1 MKKFILSIDQG
12 TTNSRVMLFDNK
24 FNIID
29 VVNKELKQYFPNDGW
44 VEHDAIEIWK
54 SVKTLIK
61 KILIKNSLKASQI
74 ISIGITNQRE
84 TTILWNKKT
93 GVPIYKAIVWQDRRT
108 SKICGQLKIKGYE
121 KKIQK
126 ITGLVI
132 DSYFSATK
140 IKWILEKIKKSKKLI
155 KEKNLLFGT
164 IDTWLLW
171 KLTEKKSYLTDI
183 TNASRTMLFDI
194 TKDQWS
200 TEMLKML
207 KIPRSILPKVV
218 PNVYNFGE
226 TKLFGNKIKIGA
238 MAGDQQAATIGQACF
253 HKGQSKSTYGTGC
266 FLLMNIGNKFR
277 ISSHKLLT
285 TVAYKINGKKMYCY
299 EGSIF
304 VAGSAIQWLRDKL
317 FFFKDSKETDKLYS
331 KANNDENIIVV
342 PALTGL
348 GAPHWKPNLRGAI
361 FGLTRNTSVAEIVK
375 ATLDS
380 ISFQTFDLIKA
391 MQKDAKIKIKEIRVD
406 GGMINNINFI
416 QSLSNVTQIN
426 IIKPENIET
435 TSLGVAYLAGL
446 QAGII
451 KNTQQI
457 EKLWKTNK
465 IFRPRINKN
474 IIEEQIRKWRK
485 TVTLL
490 TKLDFSKN

>member
-1 MKKFILSIDQG
+1 MKKYILSIDQG
-12 TTNSRVMLFDNK
+12 TTSSRVILFDKK
-24 FNIID
+24 FKMLDN
-29 VVNKELKQYFPNDGW
+29 VKEELKQFFPYDGW
-44 VEHDAIEIWK
+44 VEHDPIEIWE
-54 SVKTLIK
+54 SVKKLIK
-61 KILIKNSLKASQI
+61 KILKKNSIHSSQI
-74 ISIGITNQRE
+74 LSIGITNQRE
-84 TTILWNKKT
+84 TTVLWNKQT
-93 GVPIYKAIVWQDRRT
+93 GKPIYKAIVWQDRRT
-108 SKICGQLKIKGYE
+108 SKMCDELIKKGY
-121 KKIQK
+121 QK
-126 ITGLVI
+126 QFQQITGLVI
-132 DSYFSATK
+132 DPYFSATK
-140 IKWILEKIKKSKKLI
+140 IKWILNKMKKSKKI
-155 KEKNLLFGT
+155 TKINEILFGT

-171 KLTEKKSYLTDI
+171 KLTERKSHLTDI

-194 TKDQWS
+194 RKDRWS
-200 TEMLKML
+200 SKIIKLL
-207 KIPRSILPKVV
+207 KIPPSILPKVV

-226 TKLFGNKIKIGA
+226 TKLFGNKIKIGG
-238 MAGDQQAATIGQACF
+238 MAGDQQAATIGHACF
-253 HKGQSKSTYGTGC
+253 NKGQSKSTYGTGC
-266 FLLMNIGNKFR
+266 FLLMNIGNKFH
-277 ISSHKLLT
+277 ISSHRLLT

-317 FFFKDSKETDKLYS
+317 FFFNDSKETDKLYS

-348 GAPHWKPNLRGAI
+348 GAPHWEPNLRGAI
-361 FGLTRNTSVAEIVK
+361 FGLTRNTSIAEIVK

-416 QSLSNVTQIN
+416 QSLSNITQTN
-426 IIKPENIET
+426 IIKPQNIET
-435 TSLGVAYLAGL
+435 TALGVAYLAGL

-457 EKLWKTNK
+457 DKLYKTNK
-465 IFRPRINKN
+465 IFRPKISKNK
-474 IIEEQIRKWRK
+474 IKEKIRKWEK

-490 TKLDFSKN
+490 IKLDFSNN

>member
-1 MKKFILSIDQG
+1 MKKYILSIDQG
-12 TTNSRVMLFDNK
+12 TTSSRVILFDKK
-24 FNIID
+24 FKMLDN
-29 VVNKELKQYFPNDGW
+29 VKEELKQFFPYDGW
-44 VEHDAIEIWK
+44 VEHDPIEIWE
-54 SVKTLIK
+54 SVKKLIK
-61 KILIKNSLKASQI
+61 KILKKNSIHSSQI
-74 ISIGITNQRE
+74 LSIGITNQRE
-84 TTILWNKKT
+84 TTVLWNKQT
-93 GVPIYKAIVWQDRRT
+93 GKPIYKAIVWQDRRT
-108 SKICGQLKIKGYE
+108 SKMCDELIKKGY
-121 KKIQK
+121 QK
-126 ITGLVI
+126 QFQQITGLVI
-132 DSYFSATK
+132 DPYFSATK
-140 IKWILEKIKKSKKLI
+140 IKWILNKMKKSKKI
-155 KEKNLLFGT
+155 TKINEILFGT

-183 TNASRTMLFDI
+183 TNASRTMLFDVK
-194 TKDQWS
+194 KDQWS
-200 TEMLKML
+200 TEILRILKL
-207 KIPRSILPKVV
+207 PRSILPKVV

-285 TVAYKINGKKMYCY
+285 TIAYKINGKKMYCY

-304 VAGSAIQWLRDKL
+304 VAGSVIQWLRDKL

-331 KANNDENIIVV
+331 KANNDENIIVI

-380 ISFQTFDLIKA
+380 ISFQTLDLIKA

-416 QSLSNVTQIN
+416 QSLSNATQRN

-435 TSLGVAYLAGL
+435 TALGVAYLAGL
-446 QAGII
+446 QAGVI

-457 EKLWKTNK
+457 EKLWKTKK
-465 IFRPRINKN
+465 IFRPKINKN
-474 IIEEQIRKWRK
+474 IIKEANKIIGEK
-485 TVTLL
+485 LL
-490 TKLDFSKN
+490 LY